1 VAKDHHLD
9 VAVQIGGA
17 SEKLD
22 KAAQQQV
29 DEREEHGRTPE
40 EKERHDPTNSLAEAM
55 IAGFR
60 ALQVAL
66 VVHRSGPIALQK
78 ASWAGPDGS

>member
-1 VAKDHHLD
+1 VTKDHQLD

-29 DEREEHGRTPE
+29 HEREDMDGPPE
-40 EKERHDPTNSLAEAM
+40 AKERHDPTNSLAE
-55 IAGFR
+55 R
-60 ALQVAL
+60 
-66 VVHRSGPIALQK
+66 
-78 ASWAGPDGS
+78 